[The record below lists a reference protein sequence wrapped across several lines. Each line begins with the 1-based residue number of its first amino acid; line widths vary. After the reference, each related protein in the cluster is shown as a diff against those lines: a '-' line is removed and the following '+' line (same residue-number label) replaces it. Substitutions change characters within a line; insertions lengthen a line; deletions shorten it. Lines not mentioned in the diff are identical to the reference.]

1 MSPSD
6 LVAMKTYF
14 ILVTVSGFDK
24 KSTPKRAGRVV
35 FSPGS
40 SNLPPLARWHQGH
53 YPRPTEVAILT
64 GISLA
69 SLEAR
74 ELIPLFRVA
83 KPRFGGKHFVI
94 KGLTLSVGNALMLG
108 GAIKDVELG
117 HKFTLRFEP
126 SHQQLESSCGDGWP
140 CEA

>member
-1 MSPSD
+1 MFPSD
-6 LVAMKTYF
+6 LMAIKTYF
-14 ILVTVSGFDK
+14 ILVTVSGFDE
-24 KSTPKRAGRVV
+24 KSTPKRAGRV
-35 FSPGS
+35 FSPPALC
-40 SNLPPLARWHQGH
+40 NLPPLARWHQGN
-53 YPRPTEVAILT
+53 YSVPSEIAILT

-108 GAIKDVELG
+108 GAIKDVEFC
-117 HKFTLRFEP
+117 HKFTPQLEP
-126 SHQQLESSCGDGWP
+126 SHQQLESSCDDGWP